1 MIVLPKNRIMIF
13 IAKNPYLIYLIFFTF
28 IFYGLL
34 TWGAFSAIKFTMVDP
49 NKNNSYTDFHLGVK
63 DIFYL
68 CSLLSS
74 SDIIAAVTL
83 VKYSE

>member
-1 MIVLPKNRIMIF
+1 MRRKKFFENIVNISKFGL
-13 IAKNPYLIYLIFFTF
+13 LGTFFTF

-49 NKNNSYTDFHLGVK
+49 NKKNSYTDFHLGVK

>member
-1 MIVLPKNRIMIF
+1 MRRKKFFEN
-13 IAKNPYLIYLIFFTF
+13 IANVSKFGLLGTFFTF
-28 IFYGLL
+28 LFYSLL
-34 TWGAFSAIKFTMVDP
+34 TLAAFMLFPFSMYDP
-49 NKNNSYTDFHLGVK
+49 NPNNNFPVFYLEIK

-83 VKYSE
+83 VKY

>member
-1 MIVLPKNRIMIF
+1 MRRKKFFEN
-13 IAKNPYLIYLIFFTF
+13 IANISKFGLLGTFFTF
-28 IFYGLL
+28 LFYGLL
-34 TWGAFSAIKFTMVDP
+34 TLAAFKMFTFTMNDP
-49 NKNNSYTDFHLGVK
+49 NKKNDLRIFILGLK

-68 CSLLSS
+68 ASLLCS

>member
-1 MIVLPKNRIMIF
+1 MRRKKFFENISNISKFGL
-13 IAKNPYLIYLIFFTF
+13 LGTFFTF

-34 TWGAFSAIKFTMVDP
+34 TWAAFSCIKFKMIDP
-49 NKNNSYTDFHLGVK
+49 NKDNNLESFELSTK

-83 VKYSE
+83 VKY

>member
-1 MIVLPKNRIMIF
+1 MRRKKFFEN
-13 IAKNPYLIYLIFFTF
+13 IANISKFGLLGTF
-28 IFYGLL
+28 LTFVFYGLL
-34 TWGAFSAIKFTMVDP
+34 TWAAFELIKFKMNDP
-49 NKNNSYTDFHLGVK
+49 NDKNTLEFFELNTK

-83 VKYSE
+83 VKY

>member
-1 MIVLPKNRIMIF
+1 MRRKKFFEN
-13 IAKNPYLIYLIFFTF
+13 IANISKFGLLGTFFTF
-28 IFYGLL
+28 VFYSLL
-34 TWGAFSAIKFTMVDP
+34 TFAAFKLFTFTMNDP
-49 NKNNSYTDFHLGVK
+49 NKSNNYPYFELNLK
-63 DIFYL
+63 DILYL

>member
-1 MIVLPKNRIMIF
+1 MRRKKFFENIVNISKFGL
-13 IAKNPYLIYLIFFTF
+13 LGTFFTF

-63 DIFYL
+63 DIFIFVHCYQVL
-68 CSLLSS
+68 
-74 SDIIAAVTL
+74 I
-83 VKYSE
+83 

>member
-1 MIVLPKNRIMIF
+1 MRRKKFFENIVNISKFGL
-13 IAKNPYLIYLIFFTF
+13 LGTFFTF

>member
-1 MIVLPKNRIMIF
+1 MRRKKFFENIVNISKFGL
-13 IAKNPYLIYLIFFTF
+13 LGTFFTF

-34 TWGAFSAIKFTMVDP
+34 TWGAFSTINFTMVDP
-49 NKNNSYTDFHLGVK
+49 NKNNSYTNFELKFK

>member
-1 MIVLPKNRIMIF
+1 MRRKKFFENIVNISKFGL
-13 IAKNPYLIYLIFFTF
+13 LGTFFTF

-49 NKNNSYTDFHLGVK
+49 NKNNSYTIFELKVK